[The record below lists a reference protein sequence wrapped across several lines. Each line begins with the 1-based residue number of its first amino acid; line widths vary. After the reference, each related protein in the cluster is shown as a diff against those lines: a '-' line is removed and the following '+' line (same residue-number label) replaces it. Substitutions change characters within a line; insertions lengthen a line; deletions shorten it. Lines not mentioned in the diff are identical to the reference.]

1 MQVITIQKSSDKKST
16 NKGSITMSTNS
27 NSIREAS
34 QRPQWLDEKLY
45 PFQSRFVE
53 VEDNRIHY
61 IDGGSGPTLFFV
73 HPGVGWSF
81 MYSEIIQELRGR
93 FRCVALDL
101 PGFGLSP
108 AAPGY
113 QHTLTGVSR
122 LLERFIQTLGLTDV
136 TLSSHDVTGSI
147 ALGVVARRPEWFRAV
162 IVLPSFAWPLERYHK
177 VYPMIQLIG
186 SPLFRFLST
195 HFNFFL
201 EYMLRTI
208 TKKPKQ
214 PFPALEKQAYRGP
227 NLDRAVRRYPH
238 DLFKSVTKSHDYLAD
253 LEQRLSEI
261 SAPILASH
269 LANDASASTAAQ
281 SGEVQGSIRPAND
294 ASASTY
300 GQAGR
305 AEKELPALLIF
316 AEDGTIE
323 MGWLSRFEQLF
334 SRHRS
339 VVIQGSHHFPQ
350 VYDSAAVAAAIQSWW
365 DEEIAS

>member
-1 MQVITIQKSSDKKST
+1 MSMENSSVASDRSATVSGTI
-16 NKGSITMSTNS
+16 
-27 NSIREAS
+27 A
-34 QRPQWLDEKLY
+34 RPQWLDEQLY
-45 PFQSRFVE
+45 PFQSHFVQ
-53 VEDNRIHY
+53 VEGNRIHY
-61 IDGGSGPTLFFV
+61 IDAGSGPTLFFV

-81 MYSEIIQELRGR
+81 MYSDIIQDLRSR

-108 AAPGY
+108 AALEY
-113 QHTLTGVSR
+113 RYTLTGDSR
-122 LLERFIQTLGLTDV
+122 LLERFISTLGLTDV
-136 TLSSHDVTGSI
+136 TLFSHDLTGSI

-177 VYPMIQLIG
+177 VYPMIQLLG
-186 SPLFRFLST
+186 SPIFRFLSY
-195 HFNFFL
+195 HFNLFL
-201 EYMLRTI
+201 EYTLKTV

-214 PFPALEKQAYRGP
+214 PFSDLEKQAYRGP

-261 SAPILASH
+261 
-269 LANDASASTAAQ
+269 
-281 SGEVQGSIRPAND
+281 
-294 ASASTY
+294 
-300 GQAGR
+300 
-305 AEKELPALLIF
+305 KEMPELLIF

-334 SRHRS
+334 PRHRS

-350 VYDSAAVAAAIQSWW
+350 VYDPLGVATVIRSWW
-365 DEEIAS
+365 DEEIAP

>member
-1 MQVITIQKSSDKKST
+1 
-16 NKGSITMSTNS
+16 
-27 NSIREAS
+27 
-34 QRPQWLDEKLY
+34 
-45 PFQSRFVE
+45 VE
-53 VEDNRIHY
+53 VEGNRIHY
-61 IDGGSGPTLFFV
+61 IDEGSGPTLFFV

-81 MYSEIIQELRGR
+81 MYSDIIQDLRSR

-113 QHTLTGVSR
+113 QHTLTGDSR
-122 LLERFIQTLGLTDV
+122 LLERFMQALGLTDV
-136 TLSSHDVTGSI
+136 TLFSHDVTGSI

-162 IVLPSFAWPLERYHK
+162 VVLPSFAWPLERYRK

-201 EYMLRTI
+201 EYTLKTI

-214 PFPALEKQAYRGP
+214 PFLDREKQAYRGP

-238 DLFKSVTKSHDYLAD
+238 DLFKSVTKSHDYLID

-261 SAPILASH
+261 SDMP
-269 LANDASASTAAQ
+269 
-281 SGEVQGSIRPAND
+281 V
-294 ASASTY
+294 
-300 GQAGR
+300 
-305 AEKELPALLIF
+305 LLIF

-334 SRHRS
+334 PRHRS

-350 VYDSAAVAAAIQSWW
+350 VYDAAAVAAAIRRWW

>member
-1 MQVITIQKSSDKKST
+1 
-16 NKGSITMSTNS
+16 MSLTHVS
-27 NSIREAS
+27 VTSRRAATVS
-34 QRPQWLDEKLY
+34 GTAQRPQWLAEKLY

-53 VEDNRIHY
+53 VEGNRIHY
-61 IDGGSGPTLFFV
+61 IDEGRGPTLFFV

-81 MYSEIIQELRGR
+81 VYSEIIQELRGR

-113 QHTLTGVSR
+113 QHTLTGDSR
-122 LLERFIQTLGLTDV
+122 LLERFISTLGLTDV
-136 TLSSHDVTGSI
+136 TLFSHDVTGSI

-162 IVLPSFAWPLERYHK
+162 IVLPSFAWPVESYHK

-186 SPLFRFLST
+186 SPMFRFLST

-201 EYMLRTI
+201 EYTLKTV

-214 PFPALEKQAYRGP
+214 PFSDLEKQAYRGP

-238 DLFKSVTKSHDYLAD
+238 DLIKSVTKSHDYLAD

-261 SAPILASH
+261 SAPI
-269 LANDASASTAAQ
+269 
-281 SGEVQGSIRPAND
+281 RPAND
-294 ASASTY
+294 AAHLLLRS
-300 GQAGR
+300 QAGR
-305 AEKELPALLIF
+305 AEKEMPALLIF

-334 SRHRS
+334 PRHRS

-350 VYDSAAVAAAIQSWW
+350 VYDSLGVATAIRSWW
-365 DEEIAS
+365 DEEMAA

>member
-1 MQVITIQKSSDKKST
+1 
-16 NKGSITMSTNS
+16 MSTNR

-34 QRPQWLDEKLY
+34 QRPQWLDEQLY

-53 VEDNRIHY
+53 VEGNRIHY
-61 IDGGSGPTLFFV
+61 IDEGSGPTLFFV
-73 HPGVGWSF
+73 HPGVGWSL
-81 MYSEIIQELRGR
+81 MYSAIIQDLRSR

-113 QHTLTGVSR
+113 QHTLTGDSR
-122 LLERFIQTLGLTDV
+122 LLERFISTLGLTDV
-136 TLSSHDVTGSI
+136 TLFSHDLTGSI

-162 IVLPSFAWPLERYHK
+162 IVLPSFAWPLERYRR
-177 VYPMIQLIG
+177 VYPMIQLLG
-186 SPLFRFLST
+186 LPLFRFLST

-201 EYMLRTI
+201 EYTLKTV

-214 PFPALEKQAYRGP
+214 PFSDLEKQAYRGP

-238 DLFKSVTKSHDYLAD
+238 DLFKSVTKSHDYLVD

-261 SAPILASH
+261 S
-269 LANDASASTAAQ
+269 
-281 SGEVQGSIRPAND
+281 EM
-294 ASASTY
+294 
-300 GQAGR
+300 
-305 AEKELPALLIF
+305 PALLIF

-334 SRHRS
+334 PWHRS

-350 VYDSAAVAAAIQSWW
+350 VYDAAAVAAAIRSWW

>member
-1 MQVITIQKSSDKKST
+1 
-16 NKGSITMSTNS
+16 MSTNR
-27 NSIREAS
+27 NSTREAS
-34 QRPQWLDEKLY
+34 QRPQWLDEQLY

-53 VEDNRIHY
+53 VEGNRIHY
-61 IDGGSGPTLFFV
+61 IDEGSGPTLLLL

-81 MYSEIIQELRGR
+81 MYSDIIQGLRSR

-108 AAPGY
+108 AIPAY
-113 QHTLTGVSR
+113 QHTLTGDSR
-122 LLERFIQTLGLTDV
+122 LLDRFISTLGLTDV
-136 TLSSHDVTGSI
+136 TLFSHDLTGSI

-162 IVLPSFAWPLERYHK
+162 IVLPSFAWLLERYRR
-177 VYPMIQLIG
+177 VYPMIQLLG
-186 SPLFRFLST
+186 SSLFRFLST

-201 EYMLRTI
+201 EYMLKTI

-214 PFPALEKQAYRGP
+214 PLSDREKQAYRGP

-261 SAPILASH
+261 
-269 LANDASASTAAQ
+269 
-281 SGEVQGSIRPAND
+281 
-294 ASASTY
+294 
-300 GQAGR
+300 
-305 AEKELPALLIF
+305 KEMPALLIF

-334 SRHRS
+334 PRHRP
-339 VVIQGSHHFPQ
+339 VVIHGSHHFPQ
-350 VYDSAAVAAAIQSWW
+350 VYDAAAVATAIRSWW

>member
-1 MQVITIQKSSDKKST
+1 
-16 NKGSITMSTNS
+16 MSTNS

-53 VEDNRIHY
+53 VEGNRVHY
-61 IDGGSGPTLFFV
+61 IDEGSGPTLFFV

-81 MYSEIIQELRGR
+81 MYSDIIQELRGR
-93 FRCVALDL
+93 YRCVALDL

-113 QHTLTGVSR
+113 QHTLTGDSR

-136 TLSSHDVTGSI
+136 TLFSHDVTGSI
-147 ALGVVARRPEWFRAV
+147 ALGVVALRPEWFRAV
-162 IVLPSFAWPLERYHK
+162 IVLPSFAWPLERYRK

-186 SPLFRFLST
+186 SPMFRFLST

-214 PFPALEKQAYRGP
+214 PFSALEKQAYRGP
-227 NLDRAVRRYPH
+227 NLDRSVRRYPH

-261 SAPILASH
+261 
-269 LANDASASTAAQ
+269 
-281 SGEVQGSIRPAND
+281 
-294 ASASTY
+294 
-300 GQAGR
+300 
-305 AEKELPALLIF
+305 KEMPALLIF

-334 SRHRS
+334 PRHRS

-350 VYDSAAVAAAIQSWW
+350 VYDSLGVATAIRSWW
-365 DEEIAS
+365 DEEIVS

>member
-1 MQVITIQKSSDKKST
+1 M
-16 NKGSITMSTNS
+16 SITNVSGTPLRAATVS
-27 NSIREAS
+27 GTA
-34 QRPQWLDEKLY
+34 QRPPWLDEQLY

-53 VEDNRIHY
+53 VEGNRIHY
-61 IDGGSGPTLFFV
+61 IDEGSGPTLFFV

-81 MYSEIIQELRGR
+81 MYSDIIQELRNR

-113 QHTLTGVSR
+113 QHTLTGDSR
-122 LLERFIQTLGLTDV
+122 LLERFISTLGLTDV
-136 TLSSHDVTGSI
+136 TLFSHDVTGSI

-162 IVLPSFAWPLERYHK
+162 IVLPSFAWPLESYHK

-186 SPLFRFLST
+186 SPMFRFLST
-195 HFNFFL
+195 RFNFFL
-201 EYMLRTI
+201 EYTLKTV

-214 PFPALEKQAYRGP
+214 PFSDLEKQAYRGP

-238 DLFKSVTKSHDYLAD
+238 DLFKSVTKSHDYLVD
-253 LEQRLSEI
+253 LEQRLREI
-261 SAPILASH
+261 
-269 LANDASASTAAQ
+269 
-281 SGEVQGSIRPAND
+281 
-294 ASASTY
+294 
-300 GQAGR
+300 
-305 AEKELPALLIF
+305 KEMPALLIF

-334 SRHRS
+334 PQHRS
-339 VVIQGSHHFPQ
+339 VVIKGSHHFPQ
-350 VYDSAAVAAAIQSWW
+350 VYDSLGVATAIRSWW